1 MFCRCDHACTVI
13 GEKFYIMGGNGGE
26 KLWYNDLHV
35 FDTGEQANCP
45 KPLFQSEAKCEAT
58 NKTANKTHFHMKE
71 FAPSFFLKVRVFR
84 TRNWSIENTQ
94 FTFS

>member
-35 FDTGEQANCP
+35 FDTGEQVKLSQASVS
-45 KPLFQSEAKCEAT
+45 K
-58 NKTANKTHFHMKE
+58 
-71 FAPSFFLKVRVFR
+71 RG
-84 TRNWSIENTQ
+84 
-94 FTFS
+94 